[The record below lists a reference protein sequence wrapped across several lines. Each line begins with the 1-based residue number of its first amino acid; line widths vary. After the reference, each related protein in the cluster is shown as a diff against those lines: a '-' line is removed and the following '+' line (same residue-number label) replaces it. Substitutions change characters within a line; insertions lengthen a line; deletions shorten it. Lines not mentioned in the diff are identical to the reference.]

1 MHARSRVIVPVM
13 KTLLPTTNTPAM
25 PRIAITPTA
34 LLTNRTNPA
43 TNR

>member
-1 MHARSRVIVPVM
+1 MTDTKNPTVIM
-13 KTLLPTTNTPAM
+13 MNTLLRITNTPAM